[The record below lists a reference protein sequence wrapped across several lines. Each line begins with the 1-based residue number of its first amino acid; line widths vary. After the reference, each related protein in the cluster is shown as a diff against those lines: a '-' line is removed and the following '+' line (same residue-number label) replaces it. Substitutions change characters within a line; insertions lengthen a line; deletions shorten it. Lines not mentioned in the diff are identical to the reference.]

1 MVRYYFYQADF
12 FVADTS
18 NPLNNREGGTHGI
31 WVVEDDSSPDVILA
45 AIEKWLYEQREEPAQ
60 NAPAQ
65 NAPQAAGQATAAT
78 VSFVI
83 RQFNN
88 IS

>member
-12 FVADTS
+12 FVTDS
-18 NPLNNREGGTHGI
+18 KNPLNNRDGGTHGI
-31 WVVEDDSSPDVILA
+31 WVVEDDSAPDVILA
-45 AIEKWLYEQREEPAQ
+45 SIEKWLYAQWEEQAQSAPPAS
-60 NAPAQ
+60 
-65 NAPQAAGQATAAT
+65 GQGDSTT
-78 VSFVI
+78 VSYVI

>member
-45 AIEKWLYEQREEPAQ
+45 AIEKWLYEQRDE
-60 NAPAQ
+60 PAQ
-65 NAPQAAGQATAAT
+65 NAPQAAGRATGAT

>member
-1 MVRYYFYQADF
+1 
-12 FVADTS
+12 
-18 NPLNNREGGTHGI
+18 
-31 WVVEDDSSPDVILA
+31 VILA
-45 AIEKWLYEQREEPAQ
+45 AIEKWLYEQREEPAQNAPAQ